1 VFTVDEQRHH
11 GALAG
16 LHVGPT
22 PLRLGLANVRRWVIM
37 GDVRE
42 VVGGTSASLRVRV
55 LAAHDRAAADS
66 AQSVRVRAS

>member
-1 VFTVDEQRHH
+1 
-11 GALAG
+11 
-16 LHVGPT
+16 
-22 PLRLGLANVRRWVIM
+22 M